1 MTAGE
6 PGVMIQ
12 MKCIDLVAERAER
25 GDDMRRLVVLFAMI
39 AICSGCAK
47 ETEAPPVA
55 SAGKPS
61 GAAAAPAASAKADAR
76 DAALRYVRCAR
87 AEGLEVKDPSPDGR
101 FDFPR
106 GDKTDPAYLAAITK
120 CAPLLPPGGGQ
131 APPAPLTEEQ
141 LAAMRKYAK
150 CMRDNGL
157 PGFKDPTAQGFTD
170 DSGPQSGTAE
180 FDKAY
185 RACVRIVQPGADP
198 EAPGVG

>member
-1 MTAGE
+1 
-6 PGVMIQ
+6 
-12 MKCIDLVAERAER
+12 
-25 GDDMRRLVVLFAMI
+25 MRQVLVLFAMI
-39 AICSGCAK
+39 AMCSGCAT
-47 ETEAPPVA
+47 EAEAPPVA
-55 SAGKPS
+55 SAGRPS
-61 GAAAAPAASAKADAR
+61 GAASAAASATTDAR
-76 DAALRYVRCAR
+76 DAALRYVRCVR
-87 AEGLEVKDPSPDGR
+87 AEGLEVKDPSADGR

-106 GDKTDPAYLAAITK
+106 GDKTDPAYLDAITK

-141 LAAMRKYAK
+141 LAAMREYAK

-170 DSGPQSGTAE
+170 DSGPQSGTPE

-198 EAPGVG
+198 EEPGVG